1 MDDLNKTLH
10 VDKFEGLLVRQVLAK
25 DKLTGVTLCFTV
37 EHHSEK
43 SLGGYQ
49 IIEGKAEYTY
59 FSLAE
64 AVDKYNIII
73 KKKIS
78 SMPCGKPGMA
88 WRN

>member
-1 MDDLNKTLH
+1 MDELNKTLH

-25 DKLTGVTLCFTV
+25 DKRTGVTLCWTV

-49 IIEGKAEYTY
+49 IIDGKDEYT
-59 FSLAE
+59 FFVLSE
-64 AVDKYNIII
+64 AVDVYNAIIE
-73 KKKIS
+73 KKIS